1 MAIPEYPSDG
11 PDLEKPM
18 LEEDVDLVIVGG
30 QSVPSCC
37 LLFLGDVLQELNA
50 PLTDESFTN
59 VNAAGPT
66 GLLSA
71 LLARQLGL
79 SICILDAKHGPL
91 QVGGADAITART
103 QQFLEVAS
111 NPKGQDTKPLE
122 ILDGLLSR
130 GVKCNSTSH
139 QTSIGHCSH

>member
-1 MAIPEYPSDG
+1 MAIPGRPSDN

-18 LEEDVDLVIVGG
+18 LREDVDLVIVGG
-30 QSVPSCC
+30 QSVPNCS
-37 LLFLGDVLQELNA
+37 LMVLGDALQQLDIA
-50 PLTDESFTN
+50 FTNEWYAN

-79 SICILDAKHGPL
+79 SVCILDAKRGPL

-103 QQFLEVAS
+103 QQYLEVAS
-111 NPKGQDTKPLE
+111 NPKGQDAKSLG

-130 GVKCNSTSH
+130 GVKCNSMSH
-139 QTSIGHCSH
+139 QTLI

>member
-1 MAIPEYPSDG
+1 MAIPERPSDD

-18 LEEDVDLVIVGG
+18 LKEDVDLVIVGG

-37 LLFLGDVLQELNA
+37 LLALGDVFQQLNV
-50 PLTDESFTN
+50 PVTNEWFTDG
-59 VNAAGPT
+59 NAAGPT

-79 SICILDAKHGPL
+79 SVCILDAKHGPL

-111 NPKGQDTKPLE
+111 NPKSQETKTLG

-130 GVKCNSTSH
+130 GVKCNSKSH
-139 QTSIGHCSH
+139 